1 MGSLMIFGSIMLFIQ
16 VCFPVWGFSVK
27 SLRLPGREYC
37 RIRLILFSFSGS
49 FRGHVVH
56 YQLSR
61 RRDR

>member
-1 MGSLMIFGSIMLFIQ
+1 MGSLMIFGGIMPFIQ
-16 VCFPVWGFSVK
+16 VCFHVRVY
-27 SLRLPGREYC
+27 L
-37 RIRLILFSFSGS
+37 LFSSSSRGRVLWNSTNFVSFPGS